1 MAKKFNLEE
10 LIPNDNKIELI
21 DVSRIKTGEFQV
33 RLENVGDGIEELE
46 ESISTLGLMQ
56 PIGVAKSEATEK
68 SSDYDWELLWGQ
80 RRHYCFVKLGIDKIP
95 ARTIDKVLK
104 PEEGKAISLNEGVHQ
119 KSFTTSDIWKTIE
132 DLYLIEPDPNKIM
145 KQTGIPATLIRDTV
159 KDQLAKRLKGGET
172 IWNIATLE
180 DPKITKQQAIDIIYA
195 CRADDGVSVDINK
208 AKKFLS
214 YYKAQDNALRGE
226 LIKATKRNPGA
237 DVKDWIEY
245 AEKGVIER
253 QAPKLNIVLTYD
265 LNDALELASTDT
277 QRSREQYVIDAIAG
291 QLEKDGYQN

>member
-1 MAKKFNLEE
+1 
-10 LIPNDNKIELI
+10 
-21 DVSRIKTGEFQV
+21 
-33 RLENVGDGIEELE
+33 
-46 ESISTLGLMQ
+46 
-56 PIGVAKSEATEK
+56 
-68 SSDYDWELLWGQ
+68 
-80 RRHYCFVKLGIDKIP
+80 
-95 ARTIDKVLK
+95 
-104 PEEGKAISLNEGVHQ
+104 
-119 KSFTTSDIWKTIE
+119 
-132 DLYLIEPDPNKIM
+132 M

-265 LNDALELASTDT
+265 LNDALELASSDT
-277 QRSREQYVIDAIAG
+277 QRSREQYVIDAIEG